1 MRKIALTDTQ
11 LNERVAS
18 QPILQQYYEGTY
30 ACDELP
36 RKPVKNRPAAYI
48 VNTDPAG
55 QPGEHWIALW
65 THDGVCE
72 IFDSYAVPLDV
83 YGEKTTDPLYAW
95 LEKWWKM
102 NVRRNA
108 HALQSL
114 SSKSCG
120 DYAFF
125 FLLNRAQGKS
135 MNDFQDMFTQR
146 DYKWNNNK
154 IGRMLEKLIVDKR
167 KFREKAHQFRQSTR
181 LSQGICHYLYMM

>member
-1 MRKIALTDTQ
+1 MQKIVLTDTQ
-11 LNERVAS
+11 LDELVAS
-18 QPILQQYYEGTY
+18 QPTLQQYYQGTF

-36 RKPVKNRPAAYI
+36 RKPVKDRPAAYI

-72 IFDSYAVPLDV
+72 IFDSYAVPLEV
-83 YGEKTTDPLYAW
+83 YGDKTTDHLFKWFA
-95 LEKWWKM
+95 KWWK
-102 NVRRNA
+102 NLKRNA

-114 SSKSCG
+114 TSQSCG

-135 MNDFQDMFTQR
+135 MNDFQDMFTRR
-146 DYKWNNNK
+146 DYKWNDNK
-154 IGRMLEKLIVDKR
+154 IGSMLKKLIVDER
-167 KFREKAHQFRQSTR
+167 KFAKKHVSLDHLLVF
-181 LSQGICHYLYMM
+181 LMV